1 MTTGALPQ
9 SVRLS
14 KSRVMTGL
22 QCHKLLWWMAHEPTA
37 PELEL
42 DGRAPATMDQ
52 GARVGELARTYVPG
66 GLLIDLP
73 YDAYTERLAATDEAL
88 RKG

>member
-1 MTTGALPQ
+1 
-9 SVRLS
+9 
-14 KSRVMTGL
+14 
-22 QCHKLLWWMAHEPTA
+22 
-37 PELEL
+37 
-42 DGRAPATMDQ
+42 MDQ